1 MPSGRRPEFW
11 NRLAG
16 SGTTGGHRRCEVGGL
31 SGVRVSCSAQGPM
44 CPSQPKRS
52 RHRAAG
58 SCALRRSMRWASVR
72 MTLPFPFQSAAAES
86 LQTSKARDRAREL
99 AFVNGRNFGSGF
111 DWQTV
116 AAVVGDRV
124 VRHVAGG
131 TDHRRVSPP
140 APSGLDSSRAATAHR
155 DDLAVREIEVAMM
168 VPLPSKPPADV
179 PARQDAGRLG
189 AALHLVG

>member
-1 MPSGRRPEFW
+1 
-11 NRLAG
+11 
-16 SGTTGGHRRCEVGGL
+16 
-31 SGVRVSCSAQGPM
+31 
-44 CPSQPKRS
+44 
-52 RHRAAG
+52 
-58 SCALRRSMRWASVR
+58 MRWASVR

-99 AFVNGRNFGSGF
+99 AFVNGRNFVTIRKCCGRWPDSWVLTWADTPDGHTISEYLRNFGSGF

-116 AAVVGDRV
+116 AAVVRDRV

-131 TDHRRVSPP
+131 TDHRGVSPP

-155 DDLAVREIEVAMM
+155 DELAVREIEVAMT
-168 VPLPSKPPADV
+168 VPLPPKPPADV

-189 AALHLVG
+189 AALHLAG